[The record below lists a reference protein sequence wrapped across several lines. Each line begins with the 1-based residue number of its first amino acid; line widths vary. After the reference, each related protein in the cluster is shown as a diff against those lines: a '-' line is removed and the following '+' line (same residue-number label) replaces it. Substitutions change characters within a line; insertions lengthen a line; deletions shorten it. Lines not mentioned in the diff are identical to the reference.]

1 MNEELAKVCKNFQ
14 WKDGVAKRNR
24 MNNEKPDLLHT

>member
-1 MNEELAKVCKNFQ
+1 MNEELAKVCKIFQ

-24 MNNEKPDLLHT
+24 INNEEWDKAAH